1 MTPIRTCDWT
11 STLRDPT
18 ISVMEDLPKLMEIA
32 MIQSNAESVFVIA
45 RRNRVALERKA
56 REMQGEQFA
65 RLVLGVSRRLANG
78 ARALAQWVRAR

>member
-11 STLRDPT
+11 SARRDPI
-18 ISVMEDLPKLMEIA
+18 ISVMEDVPKLMEIA

-65 RLVLGVSRRLANG
+65 RLVRGVSRRLANG